1 MYIKFKIIVYRA
13 KIQKKCAEYKKLAVS
28 FNKIRYAQECTK
40 KKLRVFLCHS
50 IRLQYLCKK
59 QKHNIMEICIV
70 CGARP
75 NFIKVAPLIR
85 AIDKSQKE
93 GHDIHCS
100 LVYTGTETDP
110 TLEASLFSDLELR
123 KPDVCLGVDCENLN
137 ELTGRV
143 MSLFEHYL
151 SHRKTDIVV
160 VVDDLASTMAA
171 AIVTK
176 KQGIKLAHIAAG
188 TRSFDISMPKEIN
201 RLVIDGLSDILFTA
215 GIGGNSAA
223 TREGAESSKIYMVG
237 NILMDTL
244 RFNHQRF
251 ERPAVMDELG
261 LAEKKYIIFTLNR
274 KAIIGNDDELRALL
288 VSMMSHAGDVPVVAP
303 LRKLAAD
310 AVKRIVNE
318 NPLLFEKLHIVAPLD
333 YLHFGYLTANALG
346 IVTDSG
352 NVAEEATFNTVPCIT
367 LNSYTEHI
375 ETVKVGSNVLVGEDP
390 VQLGEEM
397 ARMVDGEWKHCGIPE
412 RWDGRSAERIVQT
425 LMECAAK

>member
-215 GIGGNSAA
+215 GMSNNSI
-223 TREGAESSKIYMVG
+223 AELSKVYMVG
-237 NILMDTL
+237 NTLIDNL
-244 RFNHQRF
+244 RFMHGKWQDPSPL
-251 ERPAVMDELG
+251 EG
-261 LAEKKYIIFTLNR
+261 LRLQEGGYMLFTLNR
-274 KAIIGNDDELRALL
+274 KALIADTEGLRAM
-288 VSMMSHAGDVPVVAP
+288 VNAVAKAATGMPVVAP
-303 LRKLAAD
+303 LRGLARKAVEEALEPELKGVFHIVEPVGYLEFGWLAAH
-310 AVKRIVNE
+310 AAGVI
-318 NPLLFEKLHIVAPLD
+318 
-333 YLHFGYLTANALG
+333 
-346 IVTDSG
+346 TDSG
-352 NVAEEATFNTVPCIT
+352 NVAEEATFNGVPCLT
-367 LNSYTEHI
+367 LNDYTEHI
-375 ETVKVGSNVLVGEDP
+375 ETVKVGTNELVGEDP
-390 VQLGEEM
+390 EKIT
-397 ARMVDGEWKHCGIPE
+397 AAIDAIRNNKWKKAQIPD
-412 RWDGRSAERIVQT
+412 RWDGRSAERILQV
-425 LMECAAK
+425 LVAGN